1 MKSWAVAYG
10 AETKTDAREKL
21 AFHRREAPENF
32 PKEAADAVGEAL
44 GLMPKFRKGDT
55 LLVSSSGALDKDG
68 NIVRIV
74 TRVEIVVSDANSE
87 SESD

>member
-1 MKSWAVAYG
+1 
-10 AETKTDAREKL
+10 
-21 AFHRREAPENF
+21 
-32 PKEAADAVGEAL
+32 
-44 GLMPKFRKGDT
+44 MPKFRKGDT